1 MKTSPDLILV
11 ADGSHARM
19 ISHDGHGDSV
29 LWSIHSREPSRPPV
43 RPFDGQ
49 GEPPN
54 QQRTGPQRA
63 AQLAFAR
70 EVADKVEETLAAAAF
85 DKFIVVAPPRT
96 VGDLRREFCDQ
107 VLDALTGEVQKDLV
121 GMPDS
126 DVIAHL
132 SRSDV
137 VH

>member
-1 MKTSPDLILV
+1 MKAPPDLILV

-19 ISHDGHGDSV
+19 IAHESKGDSV
-29 LWSIHSREPSRPPV
+29 LWTMHSREPSRPPV
-43 RPFDGQ
+43 KPFDGH

-70 EVADKVEETLAAAAF
+70 EVADKVEETLAVSSF
-85 DKFIVVAPPRT
+85 NKFVVVAPPRT
-96 VGDLRREFCDQ
+96 VGDLRREFCES
-107 VLDALTGEVQKDLV
+107 VLEAVTGEVEKDLV
-121 GMPDS
+121 ALPDS
-126 DVIAHL
+126 DVVAHL
-132 SRSDV
+132 ARAAV